1 MENVYSNDAIFVEKG
16 GKTYALL
23 PLTIFHDMPSKNR
36 ETELLKQFGLKDACC
51 SKSLYEITDEKKFI
65 LAKIKYGI

>member
-1 MENVYSNDAIFVEKG
+1 MEEIHKNEIITFEKN

-23 PLTIFHDMPSKNR
+23 PLTMFHDLPVVNR
-36 ETELLKQFGLKDACC
+36 DLEILKQFGLRDTIC
-51 SKSLYEITDEKKFI
+51 SKSLYEITDEKKLM

>member
-1 MENVYSNDAIFVEKG
+1 MEEIHKNEMIIVEKN

-23 PLTIFHDMPSKNR
+23 PLTIFHDMPVANR
-36 ETELLKQFGLKDACC
+36 DLEIRKQFGLRDIVC
-51 SKSLYEITDEKKFI
+51 SKSLYEITDEKKLM